1 MVFADFT
8 CPHCAVAHLKLNE
21 IEGRTPHRRIFRHLA
36 LKTRHPRAVPLARAA
51 EAAALQ
57 GAFWALHDL
66 LYGDQARQED
76 PHLWEH
82 CRTLGLDLERFD
94 ADRRSQAAADRVTR
108 DTREAIRAG
117 ATSTPWVL
125 APPGLYP

>member
-1 MVFADFT
+1 MYADFT
-8 CPHCAVAHLKLNE
+8 CPHCAVADLRLKE
-21 IEGRTPHRRIFRHLA
+21 IEVVMPYRRIFRHLA

-51 EAAALQ
+51 EAASRQ

-66 LYGDQARQED
+66 LYADQARQED

-82 CRTLGLDLERFD
+82 CRTLGVDLERFD
-94 ADRRSQAAADRVTR
+94 ADRRSDAVAERVAR